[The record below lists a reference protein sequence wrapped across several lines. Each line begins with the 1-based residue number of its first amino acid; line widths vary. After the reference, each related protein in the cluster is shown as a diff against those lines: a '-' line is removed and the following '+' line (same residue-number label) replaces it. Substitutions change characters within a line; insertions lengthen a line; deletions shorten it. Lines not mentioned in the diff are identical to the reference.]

1 MLGAFR
7 FCHLDGN
14 PIFLEIKMKF
24 ITKFAINSLAIA
36 LSPWLLS
43 STVHAH
49 AVLVD
54 PTAQAS
60 SNYKGAIR
68 IGHGCEGAATTGIRI
83 FIPAGFEGAKPQ
95 PKSDWNVSSKK
106 AKLAQPYVSH
116 GKTITEDVVELEWKA
131 NTKQAALPDG
141 SFDEFAFMTKLPEKT
156 GAVWLRV
163 LQTCEK
169 AQIDWVEIP
178 AAGTSTKGMKMPAA
192 LLTIKAEG
200 SSNIAVANAN
210 VTISDSWVRPTV
222 AGQKATGAFMKITAK
237 ENSKLLSVS
246 SPVAGVAEVHEM
258 KMDKDVMKMAA
269 ILSLDLP
276 AGKAVELKPGSY
288 HIMLMDLKSP
298 VEKGAKLPLTLKF
311 QDAKGG
317 KFQVDLLLDA
327 TLPTSSVQ
335 PSGAAHRHHH

>member
-1 MLGAFR
+1 
-7 FCHLDGN
+7 
-14 PIFLEIKMKF
+14 MKF
-24 ITKFAINSLAIA
+24 ITKFAINSLVIA
-36 LSPWLLS
+36 LTPWLLS
-43 STVHAH
+43 GAVQAH

-54 PTAQAS
+54 PTAQS
-60 SNYKGAIR
+60 GSNYKGAIR
-68 IGHGCEGAATTGIRI
+68 IGHGCEGTATTGIRI
-83 FIPAGFEGAKPQ
+83 TIPAGFEGAKPQ
-95 PKSDWNVSSKK
+95 PKSGWNVSSKK
-106 AKLAQPYVSH
+106 TKLAQPYVSD
-116 GKTITEDVVELEWKA
+116 GKTITEDVIELEWKA
-131 NTKQAALPDG
+131 NSKEAALSEG

-169 AQIDWVEIP
+169 GQNDWAEIP

-192 LLTIKAEG
+192 LLTIKAEA
-200 SSNIAVANAN
+200 SSNATVTHAN

-258 KMDKDVMKMAA
+258 KMEKDVMKMAA
-269 ILSLDLP
+269 IPSLDLP

-298 VEKGAKLPLTLKF
+298 VEKGAKLPLTMKF

-317 KFQVDLLLDA
+317 KFQVELLLDA
-327 TLPTSSVQ
+327 TLPMGSGQTR
-335 PSGAAHRHHH
+335 GAAPHHHH

>member
-1 MLGAFR
+1 
-7 FCHLDGN
+7 
-14 PIFLEIKMKF
+14 MKF
-24 ITKFAINSLAIA
+24 ITKLAINSLAIA

-43 STVHAH
+43 SSVHAH

-54 PTAQAS
+54 PTAQAG

-95 PKSDWNVSSKK
+95 PKSGWNVSSKK

-131 NTKQAALPDG
+131 NTKEAALPDG
-141 SFDEFAFMTKLPEKT
+141 SFDEFAFMSKLPEKT

-169 AQIDWVEIP
+169 GQNDWAEIP

-192 LLTIKAEG
+192 LLTIKTEG
-200 SSNIAVANAN
+200 SSNVAVANAN

-246 SPVAGVAEVHEM
+246 SPIAGVAEVHEM
-258 KMDKDVMKMAA
+258 KMEKDVMKMAA
-269 ILSLDLP
+269 IASLDLP

-288 HIMLMDLKSP
+288 HIMLMDLKLP
-298 VEKGAKLPLTLKF
+298 VEKGAKLPLTLRF

-317 KFQVDLLLDA
+317 KFQVELLLDA
-327 TLPTSSVQ
+327 TLPTAFGQ
-335 PSGAAHRHHH
+335 PSGAAPHHHH

>member
-1 MLGAFR
+1 
-7 FCHLDGN
+7 
-14 PIFLEIKMKF
+14 MKF
-24 ITKFAINSLAIA
+24 ITKLAINSLAIA

-43 STVHAH
+43 SSVHAH

-54 PTAQAS
+54 PTAQAG

-95 PKSDWNVSSKK
+95 PKSGWNVSSKK

-131 NTKQAALPDG
+131 NTKEAALPDG
-141 SFDEFAFMTKLPEKT
+141 SFDEFAFMSKLPEKT

-169 AQIDWVEIP
+169 GQNDWAEIP

-192 LLTIKAEG
+192 LLTIKTEG
-200 SSNIAVANAN
+200 SSNVAVANAN

-246 SPVAGVAEVHEM
+246 SPIAGVAEVHEM
-258 KMDKDVMKMAA
+258 KMEKDVMKMAA
-269 ILSLDLP
+269 ITSLDLP

-298 VEKGAKLPLTLKF
+298 VEKGAKLPLTLRF

-317 KFQVDLLLDA
+317 KFQVELLLDA
-327 TLPTSSVQ
+327 TLPTAFGQ
-335 PSGAAHRHHH
+335 PSGAAPHHHH

>member
-1 MLGAFR
+1 
-7 FCHLDGN
+7 
-14 PIFLEIKMKF
+14 MKF
-24 ITKFAINSLAIA
+24 MKKFAINSLAIA

-43 STVHAH
+43 SAVHAH

-54 PTAQAS
+54 PTAQAG

-95 PKSDWNVSSKK
+95 PKSGWNVSSRK

-131 NTKQAALPDG
+131 NTKETALPDG
-141 SFDEFAFMTKLPEKT
+141 SFDEFAFMSKLPEKT

-169 AQIDWVEIP
+169 GQNDWAEIP

-200 SSNIAVANAN
+200 SSNVAVANAN

-222 AGQKATGAFMKITAK
+222 TGQKATGAFMKITAK

-246 SPVAGVAEVHEM
+246 SPIAGVAEVHEM
-258 KMDKDVMKMAA
+258 KMEKDVMKMAA
-269 ILSLDLP
+269 IASLDLP

-298 VEKGAKLPLTLKF
+298 VEKGAKLPLTLRF
-311 QDAKGG
+311 QDSKGG
-317 KFQVDLLLDA
+317 KFQVELLLDA
-327 TLPTSSVQ
+327 TLPTASGQ
-335 PSGAAHRHHH
+335 PSGAAPHHHH

>member
-1 MLGAFR
+1 
-7 FCHLDGN
+7 
-14 PIFLEIKMKF
+14 MKF
-24 ITKFAINSLAIA
+24 ITKLAINSLAIA

-43 STVHAH
+43 SSVHAH

-54 PTAQAS
+54 PNAQAGS
-60 SNYKGAIR
+60 HYKGAIR

-83 FIPAGFEGAKPQ
+83 FMPTGFEGAKPQ
-95 PKSDWNVSSKK
+95 PKSGWSVSSKK

-169 AQIDWVEIP
+169 GQNDWAEIP

-192 LLTIKAEG
+192 LLTIKTEG
-200 SSNIAVANAN
+200 SSNVAVANAN

-246 SPVAGVAEVHEM
+246 SPIAGVAEVHEM
-258 KMDKDVMKMAA
+258 KMEKDVMKMAA
-269 ILSLDLP
+269 IASLDLP

-298 VEKGAKLPLTLKF
+298 VEKGAKLPLTMKF

-327 TLPTSSVQ
+327 NMPSASGQ
-335 PSGAAHRHHH
+335 PSGAAPHHHH